1 MTQEPH
7 ADSQQPGSALSV
19 VVSTPTGAAVS
30 TPGADSDAQ
39 PSGPA
44 STSDSEDIVTV
55 LYRARRE
62 AERSVGACRDYTSD
76 EVAARGDAIY
86 RDQILPEIEPPPKG
100 TFVVIDIESGDY
112 EIDERDLT
120 ATLKLLK
127 RRPAAMTYAVRVGY
141 RAPYRHTG
149 SLLISAQ
156 RA

>member
-7 ADSQQPGSALSV
+7 ADSQQPGSALSTA
-19 VVSTPTGAAVS
+19 VSATGADAGDRPSVPDS
-30 TPGADSDAQ
+30 TA
-39 PSGPA
+39 
-44 STSDSEDIVTV
+44 DSEDIVTT
-55 LYRARRE
+55 LWRARRE
-62 AERSVGACRDYTSD
+62 AERSAGKRRDYTFD

-86 RDQILPEIEPPPKG
+86 RDRILSQIEPPPKG
-100 TFVVIDIESGDY
+100 IFVVIDIESGDY

-120 ATLKLLK
+120 ATLRLLK

-149 SLLISAQ
+149 ILPIPTH

>member
-1 MTQEPH
+1 M
-7 ADSQQPGSALSV
+7 
-19 VVSTPTGAAVS
+19 VSTPTGVAVS
-30 TPGADSDAQ
+30 ATGADAGTQ
-39 PSGPA
+39 PSGHA
-44 STSDSEDIVTV
+44 SAADSEDIVTA

-62 AERSVGACRDYTSD
+62 AERSVGARRDYTSD

-120 ATLKLLK
+120 ATLRLLE

-141 RAPYRHTG
+141 RAPYKYTG
-149 SLLISAQ
+149 ILPIPAQ
-156 RA
+156 HA

>member
-1 MTQEPH
+1 MQIRGNQAQHSVPRYPSPALMPVSSRRPARFHSRLRGHRDDPVES
-7 ADSQQPGSALSV
+7 APGSR
-19 VVSTPTGAAVS
+19 AV
-30 TPGADSDAQ
+30 G
-39 PSGPA
+39 
-44 STSDSEDIVTV
+44 
-55 LYRARRE
+55 RAPH
-62 AERSVGACRDYTSD
+62 DYPP
-76 EVAARGDAIY
+76 RGNGRQGDAIY

-120 ATLKLLK
+120 ATLRLLK

-149 SLLISAQ
+149 ILPTPTH